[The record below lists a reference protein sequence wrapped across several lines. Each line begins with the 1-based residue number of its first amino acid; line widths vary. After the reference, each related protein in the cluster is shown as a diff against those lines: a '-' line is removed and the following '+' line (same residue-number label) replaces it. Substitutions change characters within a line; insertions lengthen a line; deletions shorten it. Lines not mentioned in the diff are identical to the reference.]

1 MRALLLAGGWLY
13 TAAIVW
19 LSLTP
24 SPPQLDIE
32 GSDKLGHFL
41 AYGLLMFWFGLLCR
55 SRNVR
60 IAYAAGWIAL
70 GVGLEFAQRATGY
83 RSFELADMAA
93 DALGVLAGAVAAFG
107 VTRAARAAEKET
119 P

>member
-13 TAAIVW
+13 AVAIIW

-24 SPPQLDIE
+24 SPPQVDIE
-32 GSDKLGHFL
+32 SGDKLGHFL
-41 AYGLLMFWFGLLCR
+41 AYGLLMFWFGLLYR
-55 SRNVR
+55 SWNAR

-93 DALGVLAGAVAAFG
+93 DALGVLLGWGAAAAALRG
-107 VTRAARAAEKET
+107 RA
-119 P
+119 